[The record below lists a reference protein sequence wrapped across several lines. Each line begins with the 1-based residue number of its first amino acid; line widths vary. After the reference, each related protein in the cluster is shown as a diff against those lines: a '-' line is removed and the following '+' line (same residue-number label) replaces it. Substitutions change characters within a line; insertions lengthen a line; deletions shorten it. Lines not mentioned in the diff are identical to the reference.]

1 MKQNE
6 KIGVMLMAT
15 ILVLSLSTFVIS
27 SVLASAGTTVGI
39 DNASADPDATTTTAI
54 TAYDVE
60 NLGNFGIAVI
70 FDPDVVNVTDVTGNP
85 DVGNFLWERIT
96 DERVDLYTL
105 NFVNIPSLSGDVLL
119 ATLALHAVG
128 TRDEDIP
135 PTIDFIS
142 PTPENDSTNTT
153 GSVNV
158 TVNVTD
164 SSGVSTV
171 LLNWNGENETMLYM
185 IGNDT
190 WSANKTG
197 LSSGDYTYKVYAND
211 TAGKT
216 SPLGIEIGQLFD
228 NESDPIPATP
238 VNGTFTIPGN
248 MGESETR
255 VVTVMTWPRIGDMNG
270 DESVDFD
277 DVILL
282 ARHIYFGDPVSDDP
296 DVNGDGSVDF
306 DDVILL
312 ARHIY
317 FGDEIYP

>member
-1 MKQNE
+1 MKAN
-6 KIGVMLMAT
+6 KRIRAMLMTA
-15 ILVLSLSTFVIS
+15 ILVLSLGTFVIS
-27 SVLASAGTTVGI
+27 LSLASAATTVGI
-39 DNASADPDATTTTAI
+39 DNASAYPDATTTAAI

-60 NLGNFGIAVI
+60 NLGNFGITVT
-70 FDPDVVNVTDVTGNP
+70 FDPDVVNVTDVTENP
-85 DVGNFLWERIT
+85 DVGTFFWDRIA

-211 TAGKT
+211 TASKT
-216 SPLGIEIGQLFD
+216 SSLDIEIGKLFD
-228 NESDPIPATP
+228 NESQTIPATP

-248 MGESETR
+248 MGVSETR
-255 VVTVMTWPRIGDMNG
+255 VVTVTEWPKIGDMNG

-296 DVNGDGSVDF
+296 DVNGDSSVNF